1 MSIDEL
7 DGDSREATKQY
18 VFWTAVVLVFGFV
31 VFVVL

>member
-7 DGDSREATKQY
+7 DIDSQEATKQY
-18 VFWTAVVLVFGFV
+18 VFWTAVVLVFGFL